1 MTAAIC
7 ESDVKVEENIKKC
20 KMPKVSKDQSFRKY
34 TIGDN
39 KRDESLKQT
48 ESAGWL
54 VNKE

>member
-7 ESDVKVEENIKKC
+7 ESDVKVEEKIIKC